1 MASVLQGV
9 LTDLGRQRLAK
20 SLGAEGGFDLVK
32 AVKFAY
38 GEGGFTV
45 TGSGRVPKVPN
56 PGITEMEAGSIVTP
70 LPPADNFRYEKF
82 FTPADITFI
91 APFTIQFRCKLNPS
105 EANLDLD
112 TPPGPPKFFEL
123 GLYDAQ
129 NNLIA
134 YTTFDEQTKTATKS
148 LITFV
153 QVVF

>member
-1 MASVLQGV
+1 MASVLQGI

-32 AVKFAY
+32 IVKFAY
-38 GEGGFTV
+38 GEGGFIV
-45 TGSGRVPKVPN
+45 TGSGRVPKVPD
-56 PGITEMEAGSIVTP
+56 PSIIAMEATNVPGPDT
-70 LPPADNFRYEKF
+70 FRYEKVL
-82 FTPADITFI
+82 TPADITFI
-91 APFTIQFRCKLNPS
+91 APYTIQFRCKINPS

-112 TPPGPPKFFEL
+112 TPPAPPKFFEL
-123 GLYDAQ
+123 GLFDAQ